1 VGSALVRRHIGRR
14 FVALR
19 QAAGLTQEEASK
31 RLERSRATISRI
43 EDGFEGVRFREV
55 DVRQMLDLYRAP
67 EKDREVL
74 LALTAETRKNRS
86 KSWWHDFTE
95 TEVPVWFGLY
105 LSLEDAA
112 ETIRQYEQETVPGL
126 LQTRAYVEAIHRE
139 PPGWLVER
147 EVQRRIQA
155 RLQRQTL
162 LTRPR
167 APRLE
172 VVISEAVLHRVLG
185 AGDLAAGQL
194 QHLLDVTQRA
204 NVILRVLPWG
214 AGIHS
219 GMAFNGGFSLLRF
232 PKEPL
237 TGEVLEPPL
246 VHVETATGAMYLTRP
261 VEVDVYDLA
270 WKHLNARA
278 LSPEDSRQLITDLLK
293 GLSP

>member
-19 QAAGLTQEEASK
+19 QAAGLTQEDASK

-43 EDGFEGVRFREV
+43 EDGSEGVRFREV

-74 LALTAETRKNRS
+74 LALTAETRNNRR

-95 TEVPVWFGLY
+95 TEVPAWFGLY

-126 LQTRAYVEAIHRE
+126 LQTRAYAEAIHRE
-139 PPGWLVER
+139 PPGWLDEQ
-147 EVQRRIQA
+147 EVQRRVQA
-155 RLQRQTL
+155 RLQRQSL

-172 VVISEAVLHRVLG
+172 VVISEAVLRRVIST
-185 AGDLAAGQL
+185 GDLAAEQL
-194 QHLLDVTQRA
+194 QHLLDITHRG
-204 NVILRVLPWG
+204 NVILQVLPWSV
-214 AGIHS
+214 GIHT
-219 GMAFNGGFSLLRF
+219 GMAVNGGFSLLRF
-232 PKEPL
+232 PREPL

-246 VHVETATGAMYLTRP
+246 AYVETPPDYLTGGRGRRLRP
-261 VEVDVYDLA
+261 RVGRLVT
-270 WKHLNARA
+270 RA
-278 LSPEDSRQLITDLLK
+278 STAGPGS
-293 GLSP
+293 